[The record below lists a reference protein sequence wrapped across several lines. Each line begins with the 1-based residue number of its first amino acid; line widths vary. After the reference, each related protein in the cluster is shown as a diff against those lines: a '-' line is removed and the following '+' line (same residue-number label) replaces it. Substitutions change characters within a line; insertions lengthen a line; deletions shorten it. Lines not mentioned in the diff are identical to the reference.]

1 MLKNYKG
8 HLRLRSKLCEY
19 VSTNNDVLRYDE
31 DVYSDIKPSEK
42 TMLESEMITKQKT
55 RYKTYLEIKVTTKMS
70 DTIWDDSMNMQWEQL
85 EEFFQKFNIKWR
97 LYDLLLKR
105 RLTYKDRFTLFNFMG
120 LCLSIQ
126 DTLLVYNP

>member
-42 TMLESEMITKQKT
+42 TMLESEMITK
-55 RYKTYLEIKVTTKMS
+55 
-70 DTIWDDSMNMQWEQL
+70 
-85 EEFFQKFNIKWR
+85 
-97 LYDLLLKR
+97 
-105 RLTYKDRFTLFNFMG
+105 
-120 LCLSIQ
+120 
-126 DTLLVYNP
+126 